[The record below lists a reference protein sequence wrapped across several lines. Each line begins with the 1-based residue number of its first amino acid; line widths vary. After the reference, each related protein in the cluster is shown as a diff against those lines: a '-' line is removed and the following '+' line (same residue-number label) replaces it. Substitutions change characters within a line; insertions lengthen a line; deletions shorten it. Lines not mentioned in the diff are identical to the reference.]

1 MSRRET
7 ALKGVWRMLLSVSL
21 RWYSPDQV
29 LVPVA
34 LGFDLSPAVLYGRD
48 TPNGYIVNIQSF
60 LFLYNIDS

>member
-1 MSRRET
+1 
-7 ALKGVWRMLLSVSL
+7 MLLSVSL